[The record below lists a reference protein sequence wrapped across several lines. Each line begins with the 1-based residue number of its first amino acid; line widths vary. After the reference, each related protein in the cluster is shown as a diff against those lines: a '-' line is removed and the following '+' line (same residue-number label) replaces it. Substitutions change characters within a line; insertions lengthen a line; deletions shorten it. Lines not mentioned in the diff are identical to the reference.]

1 MEIVHWHFV
10 NDKNLGLIKKQA
22 IREGDQLLILPSE
35 QSEEVGGL
43 SNLTDDLSA
52 AKIDDSSETTK
63 ENGEKFSLKDEKTL
77 AGVHNIT
84 EEKLLKAIKQGG
96 LANPSVAVID
106 SSKQNHDDYGD
117 ISLILPSD
125 KVAKRTGKNAGTFP
139 KLCC

>member
-52 AKIDDSSETTK
+52 AKIGKLVNQSKTT
-63 ENGEKFSLKDEKTL
+63 
-77 AGVHNIT
+77 
-84 EEKLLKAIKQGG
+84 
-96 LANPSVAVID
+96 
-106 SSKQNHDDYGD
+106 
-117 ISLILPSD
+117 
-125 KVAKRTGKNAGTFP
+125 
-139 KLCC
+139 